1 MFVAPQVA
9 RVGYT
14 EQAAQAR
21 GLAYEVTLFPLAEL
35 DRALCDAPQGSAPLG
50 FVKVLTVP
58 GRDRMLGVCIVGEQ
72 AAELLAPYVLAMRH
86 GLGLKAI
93 LGTVH
98 IYPTWAESAKAVAGL
113 WQRAHLPQG
122 SLRWLKR
129 WHDWRRG

>member
-1 MFVAPQVA
+1 
-9 RVGYT
+9 
-14 EQAAQAR
+14 
-21 GLAYEVTLFPLAEL
+21 
-35 DRALCDAPQGSAPLG
+35 
-50 FVKVLTVP
+50 
-58 GRDRMLGVCIVGEQ
+58 MLGVCIVGEQ

-93 LGTVH
+93 VGTVH
-98 IYPTWAESAKAVAGL
+98 IYPTWAESAKSVAGL